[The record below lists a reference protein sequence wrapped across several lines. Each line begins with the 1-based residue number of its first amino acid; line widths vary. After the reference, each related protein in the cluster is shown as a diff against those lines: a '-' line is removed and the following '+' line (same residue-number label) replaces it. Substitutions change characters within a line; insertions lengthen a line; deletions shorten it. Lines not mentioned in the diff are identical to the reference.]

1 MQAECKRIYSQLLRR
16 SLSYA
21 KVMQAER
28 KRIYSQLLRRRLSYA
43 KVRLFSC
50 NPVANDI
57 KKHIEKS
64 EKKSYKAEDVEAQK
78 P

>member
-21 KVMQAER
+21 KV
-28 KRIYSQLLRRRLSYA
+28 
-43 KVRLFSC
+43 RLFSC
-50 NPVANDI
+50 TPVANSI
-57 KKHIEKS
+57 KKYIEKAV
-64 EKKSYKAEDVEAQK
+64 KKSYRAGDVEAQK